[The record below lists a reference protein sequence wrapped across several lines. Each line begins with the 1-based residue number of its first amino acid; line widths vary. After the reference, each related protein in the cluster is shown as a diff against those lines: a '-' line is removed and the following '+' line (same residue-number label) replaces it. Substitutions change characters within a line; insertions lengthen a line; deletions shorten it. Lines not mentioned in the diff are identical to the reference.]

1 MMVSNCKRVENSK
14 DKNDNK
20 SCGIYKE
27 DCSCGSPQ
35 IADTKSDA
43 DL

>member
-20 SCGIYKE
+20 SCGIYK
-27 DCSCGSPQ
+27 DYFCGSPQ

>member
-20 SCGIYKE
+20 PCGIYKE
-27 DCSCGSPQ
+27 DYFCGSPQ